1 MYANPE
7 QDLNALWWSL
17 VERYQLLK
25 KPEGRDAPDYATKIH
40 IALYPCYY
48 HNYQLGDIFASQMH
62 HYIVQ
67 NITRSGNLRRDHYTG
82 NKEVGKWLSEKIFA
96 PGMRY
101 KWEDFIVRATG
112 EPLTAKYYAEQFELT
127 KRN

>member
-1 MYANPE
+1 
-7 QDLNALWWSL
+7 
-17 VERYQLLK
+17 
-25 KPEGRDAPDYATKIH
+25 
-40 IALYPCYY
+40 
-48 HNYQLGDIFASQMH
+48 MH

-82 NKEVGKWLSEKIFA
+82 NKEVGKWLAEKIFA